1 MQIIRADIMS
11 DTDFVWTEQANAP
24 KSGSVVCA
32 WTELPD
38 RTLHEVHFG
47 GSEEAFQLLLFRNR
61 DALHGYVN
69 KCPHHWL
76 TMNRRSDGEF
86 MMWAEDELMCV
97 HHCAV
102 FKLTDAGRCIDGPC
116 LGTNLVNVPVV
127 VLDGQVLIG
136 E

>member
-1 MQIIRADIMS
+1 MQIIRTDTMS

-24 KSGSVVCA
+24 KSGEVVCA
-32 WTELPD
+32 WTDLPD

-86 MMWAEDELMCV
+86 MM
-97 HHCAV
+97 CANV
-102 FKLTDAGRCIDGPC
+102 TDFEKMGAFMSNPERMQWDTDNGAVYKSYTLSEMDG
-116 LGTNLVNVPVV
+116 
-127 VLDGQVLIG
+127 
-136 E
+136 